1 MYVSGPSRI
10 LTLTAFEPYPRP
22 DGLRRTS
29 EMHSLTVPYAVL
41 RADLTEVPVNL
52 ASAEAE
58 QQHNLHVLSVQV
70 KFNCSVRVLCITL
83 P

>member
-41 RADLTEVPVNL
+41 RADLMEVPVNL

-58 QQHNLHVLSVQV
+58 N
-70 KFNCSVRVLCITL
+70 KTIYMC
-83 P
+83 